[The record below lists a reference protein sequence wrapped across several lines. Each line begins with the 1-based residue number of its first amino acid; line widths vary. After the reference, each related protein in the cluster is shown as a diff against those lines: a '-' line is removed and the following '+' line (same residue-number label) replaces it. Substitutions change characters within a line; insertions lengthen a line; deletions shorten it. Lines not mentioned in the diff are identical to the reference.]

1 MHKLI
6 DSENHRNVN
15 RGQSMDFEEVMWVKK
30 GLTIAFVVNFVGRLS
45 KKKTTKPV
53 EILASRHPQA
63 AIKGVCLRDRE

>member
-1 MHKLI
+1 
-6 DSENHRNVN
+6 
-15 RGQSMDFEEVMWVKK
+15 MDFEEVMWVKK